1 MCTWSSGAGHVY
13 RVPHILHI
21 KPHTTW
27 TLQIHSG
34 QSTHRSLFGKF
45 WTEWWHPGPNRFVQ
59 VLLKC
64 AKNQVT
70 LKFFMKLDHLAIRII
85 DFLQD
90 TAKSAKNNTS
100 DWKADWKNRV
110 SWHSL
115 IKLCCFSHQDCQQKA
130 KHIASIQ
137 FSLHPDTKWH
147 SFASSLCYV
156 PFHLAYRPSRQGTVV
171 HWACTRAA
179 LPQEL
184 GELCCCPPPVSP
196 GSPSAGGDRARRV
209 YTRSRT
215 VFSWQRATAL
225 SSENT
230 CSSGVFRVLC
240 KGRADPSLDLH
251 GSPLFQ
257 PELSTSKGRKFILS
271 SWQHFWNILLITL
284 WFLRAKSE
292 MKWSLRAY
300 PDCVIK
306 ATVRGRNK
314 RRAATRYT
322 EVRAG
327 ASKCVGALL
336 ILPSDPETNT
346 ITFLRSFL

>member
-1 MCTWSSGAGHVY
+1 MALLRFLTLLRAVPPCLPTIQAGNRRALSVHQSCSS
-13 RVPHILHI
+13 
-21 KPHTTW
+21 
-27 TLQIHSG
+27 
-34 QSTHRSLFGKF
+34 
-45 WTEWWHPGPNRFVQ
+45 PGIRGV
-59 VLLKC
+59 VLLS
-64 AKNQVT
+64 
-70 LKFFMKLDHLAIRII
+70 IP
-85 DFLQD
+85 
-90 TAKSAKNNTS
+90 
-100 DWKADWKNRV
+100 
-110 SWHSL
+110 SL
-115 IKLCCFSHQDCQQKA
+115 
-130 KHIASIQ
+130 
-137 FSLHPDTKWH
+137 P
-147 SFASSLCYV
+147 
-156 PFHLAYRPSRQGTVV
+156 R
-171 HWACTRAA
+171 
-179 LPQEL
+179 
-184 GELCCCPPPVSP
+184 SP

-209 YTRSRT
+209 YPRSRT

-230 CSSGVFRVLC
+230 CSSGVFRALC

-300 PDCVIK
+300 PDFVIK

-336 ILPSDPETNT
+336 ILPSDPETNKN
-346 ITFLRSFL
+346 TFLRSFP